1 LEITFWPPF
10 FFVGFVG
17 FDGLALD
24 VCVSAGLNSSFK
36 KLFEFTFD
44 RGLKKAIWTLRTR
57 KLDLRKQVLDLLH
70 GLWRVQDGW
79 I

>member
-1 LEITFWPPF
+1 M
-10 FFVGFVG
+10 GFVG

-24 VCVSAGLNSSFK
+24 VYVSAGLNSSFK
-36 KLFEFTFD
+36 KLFEFSFD
-44 RGLKKAIWTLRTR
+44 RGLKKARTR

-79 I
+79 L